1 MFTVGG
7 TITWRGKQMITTTPT
22 HRRANGQTTAE
33 PPRHC
38 SQVLETFVV
47 TAKHSKTF

>member
-7 TITWRGKQMITTTPT
+7 TITWRAEHMITATPT

-33 PPRHC
+33 PPRYC

-47 TAKHSKTF
+47 AAKHFKTF